1 MENHK
6 NYKSS
11 QVWIQATHIALSGFV
26 FLYSNGVFN
35 TCQANVAA
43 SLGWGDNTDSFIN
56 LFSTLLVAGI
66 TIGCFLT
73 GPMINYFGR
82 RKTLIISDSLFVIFT
97 IILVMPSTVCFGIG
111 RFGVG
116 IAIGLL
122 ATIGP
127 IYVGEITPI
136 EMMPK
141 VAPII
146 YINSG
151 LGMVF
156 AYGFGLMLP
165 YENFESDPY
174 NDLWIFLFL
183 FPALVSLYKI
193 FYFSFFVK
201 YDTPQFYL
209 SRSQSMEAETALRM
223 THNEVGVAHGLRRVN
238 SEVQGKSINGI
249 RASLTS
255 MLKNKRFTKML
266 RYSIMFTLIQGFSGI
281 TAIYF
286 YSTSI
291 FLKLG
296 GGLQLARVL
305 TLILGIINFLSML
318 SGLLLLPYFGRK
330 TLIVQSQFSAALFHL
345 LLALF
350 SGYLNVPS
358 IIGAVFL
365 LLFFITFGYGF
376 ITTFFLYASEVL
388 NDEMFSFFN
397 FLCFAFA
404 IVISFT
410 FPISVQYIGINNT
423 FLILSGCS
431 FALAVYSCFDFIE
444 TMGKD
449 KETILIEMK
458 VMTKEVMPQIGDNDS
473 LQSPNDCEDD
483 DNNKDIEAETQKLKE
498 LALNSTGFNDAAQ
511 IVE

>member
-6 NYKSS
+6 NFKSS
-11 QVWIQATHIALSGFV
+11 QVWIQSCHIALSGFV

-66 TIGCFLT
+66 TIGCFIT
-73 GPMINYFGR
+73 GPMIDRFGR
-82 RKTLIISDSLFVIFT
+82 RKALIITDCIFVIFS

-111 RFGVG
+111 RFVVG
-116 IAIGLL
+116 IAVGLL
-122 ATIGP
+122 GTIGP

-136 EMMPK
+136 EMMQK

-156 AYGFGLMLP
+156 AYAFGLMLP

-174 NDLWIFLFL
+174 NDLWIFCFL
-183 FPALVSLYKI
+183 FPALISLYKI

-223 THNEVGVAHGLRRVN
+223 THNEAGMAHGLRRVN
-238 SEVQGKSINGI
+238 SEVQGKSINGM

-255 MLKNKRFTKML
+255 MLKNKRFTKMI
-266 RYSIMFTLIQGFSGI
+266 RFSILFTAIQGFSGI
-281 TAIYF
+281 TAIFF

-296 GGLQLARVL
+296 GGLQLARIL
-305 TLILGIINFLSML
+305 TLILGVVNFLSML
-318 SGLLLLPYFGRK
+318 SGLLLLSYFGRK
-330 TLIVQSQFSAALFHL
+330 TLIVQSQFSAAFFHL

-350 SGYLNVPS
+350 SGYLDVPS
-358 IIGAVFL
+358 ILGAVFL
-365 LLFFITFGYGF
+365 ILFFVPFGYGF
-376 ITTFFLYASEVL
+376 MTTFFVYAAEVL
-388 NDEMFSFFN
+388 NDQMFGFFN
-397 FLCFAFA
+397 TLCFALG

-410 FPISVQYIGINNT
+410 FPISVQNIGINNT
-423 FLILSGCS
+423 FLILSGSS
-431 FALAVYSCFDFIE
+431 FVLAIFSCFDLIE
-444 TMGKD
+444 TRGKD
-449 KETILIEMK
+449 KETILVEMK
-458 VMTKEVMPQIGDNDS
+458 VMSREVMPQIGDNDS
-473 LQSPNDCEDD
+473 LQSPNDFEED
-483 DNNKDIEAETQKLKE
+483 DNNKEIEAETQKLKE